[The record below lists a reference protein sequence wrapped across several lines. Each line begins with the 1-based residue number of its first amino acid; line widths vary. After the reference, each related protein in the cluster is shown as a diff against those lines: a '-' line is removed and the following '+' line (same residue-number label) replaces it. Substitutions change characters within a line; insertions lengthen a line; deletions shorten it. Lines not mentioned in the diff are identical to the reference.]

1 MSFSAASVT
10 VVGEGGVASVC
21 VELTSVAAGLQRE
34 VVVSINTQTGT
45 AGESAMKTLYCQ
57 SQLPPT
63 PVDLELSCQKSV

>member
-1 MSFSAASVT
+1 MSFSAGSVT

-45 AGESAMKTLYCQ
+45 AGESF
-57 SQLPPT
+57 S
-63 PVDLELSCQKSV
+63 S